1 MKHLISLLLP
11 VLFTAAGT
19 TAAAAERTTAD
30 TLHRRIMTYN
40 VRHGEGMDHRLA
52 PERQAAVINRL
63 MPDAVALQELDSV
76 TSRVKGRDILGE
88 LARAT
93 QMHATFARAIPY
105 GGGAYGIG
113 ILSREKPLAVRR
125 VPLPG
130 RDEARVLLVAEFEEW
145 CLACTH
151 LSLDEDEQIASADI
165 IRQEA
170 ARTAKPF
177 ILAGDWNAQPDSPT
191 VKRLDTYFVRLNDG
205 CSPTWPA
212 DRPTDYIDHI
222 ALANNGA
229 AKEADATG
237 KTIDEPLASDH
248 RPLYI
253 DLRLWLNR

>member
-1 MKHLISLLLP
+1 MKHLISLLLLA
-11 VLFTAAGT
+11 LFTAAGT

-52 PERQAAVINRL
+52 PDRQAAVINRL
-63 MPDAVALQELDSV
+63 APDVVALQELDSV
-76 TSRVKGRDILGE
+76 TSRVKGRDILSE
-88 LARAT
+88 LAEAT
-93 QMHATFARAIPY
+93 HMHATFARAIPF

-113 ILSREKPLAVRR
+113 ILSREKPVSVRR
-125 VPLPG
+125 IPLPG
-130 RDEARVLLVAEFEEW
+130 RDEARMLLVAEFDAW
-145 CLACTH
+145 CLACIH
-151 LSLDEDEQIASADI
+151 LSLDEDERIASADI
-165 IRQEA
+165 IRRKA

-177 ILAGDWNAQPDSPT
+177 VVAGDWNDQPGSPF
-191 VKRLDTYFVRLNDG
+191 VNRMDRDFVRLNDG
-205 CSPTWPA
+205 CGPTWPA
-212 DRPTDYIDHI
+212 DKPTDCIDHI

-229 AKEADATG
+229 AREADATG